1 MKEVDAKLK
10 TLYGDA
16 NEELKKKYNDK
27 LSVIMQTDTD
37 DKYVLEEDENAKAE
51 WNNLNMKR
59 NAI

>member
-1 MKEVDAKLK
+1 MQSWRH
-10 TLYGDA
+10 Y
-16 NEELKKKYNDK
+16 EELKKKYNDK

-59 NAI
+59 NVI